1 METKYLLEIIDL
13 RHQFDHIT
21 PKKIQLFD
29 EYNANPDNAR
39 LFLIIIR
46 RSKIELISDGIKLIE
61 VIVIQNFDKANS

>member
-1 METKYLLEIIDL
+1 METKYLSEIIDI

-46 RSKIELISDGIKLIE
+46 RREIQLISDGTKLIE
-61 VIVIQNFDKANS
+61 VIVIQNFDREIS